1 VWVGRADGTAT
12 PGLTGRGA
20 AAPLLFDIFAM
31 LDGAETAAEPPR
43 GALFAETGELPMRLR
58 YFDTRLRKTAAG
70 RSVTAPPVRIAF
82 PPDGA
87 ELAMQK
93 LPSGAP
99 APLPFKAEGG
109 ALPLTWLVEG
119 RPITARAG
127 RRQLLWEPD
136 GRGFVEIV
144 VVDAKGRRDR
154 VQARIR

>member
-1 VWVGRADGTAT
+1 
-12 PGLTGRGA
+12 
-20 AAPLLFDIFAM
+20 
-31 LDGAETAAEPPR
+31 
-43 GALFAETGELPMRLR
+43 MRLR
-58 YFDTRLRKTAAG
+58 YFDARLRKAAAG

-87 ELAMQK
+87 DLALQK
-93 LPSGAP
+93 LPWGES

-119 RPITARAG
+119 RPVEGRMG

-144 VVDAKGRRDR
+144 VVDAKGQRDR
-154 VQARIR
+154 VQARVR